1 MKLTTKLIA
10 GLLATTS
17 LIAGSPAFAQDD
29 VVDLGDGLF
38 GNSFTSGWNGEA
50 SLAGSKTTGNTD
62 TTDIGVA
69 IKLQKETN
77 QWRHNLYGSADF
89 GENDDVTN
97 KQRFTAGYKL
107 DRNLTERLYTWG
119 NIDYFNDDFGA
130 FENGVFLGTGLGYK
144 AILPAP
150 AKWDL
155 EVGLGYRSQ
164 SPQRPDVPGDV
175 TQAEFDLLDA
185 EGDFDRTNELALR
198 GASFFDY
205 DFNDNVSLF
214 NNSEI
219 IYSSSDTY
227 VWNDI
232 GVTAQLF
239 GNLAARASF
248 RVDYHSDPLPGVES
262 TDTITRV
269 GVVYA
274 IK

>member
-1 MKLTTKLIA
+1 MTLHTKTMVA
-10 GLLATTS
+10 LLATTALGFATS
-17 LIAGSPAFAQDD
+17 ATAQDAS
-29 VVDLGDGLF
+29 DLGDGLF

-50 SLAGSKTTGNTD
+50 SVAGSKTTGNTD

-89 GENDDVTN
+89 GENDSNTI
-97 KQRFTAGYKL
+97 KERFTAGYKL
-107 DRNLTERLYTWG
+107 DRNLTDRLYTWG
-119 NIDYFNDDFGA
+119 NVDYFRDDFGA

-144 AILPAP
+144 VIKPAP
-150 AKWDL
+150 TGWDV
-155 EVGLGYRSQ
+155 EAGLGYRSQ
-164 SPQRPDVPGDV
+164 SPQQPDVPGDL
-175 TQAEFDLLDA
+175 TQAEFDQLALD
-185 EGDFDRTNELALR
+185 GDFDRTNELAAR
-198 GASFFDY
+198 GASFFTH
-205 DFNDNVSLF
+205 DFNENVSLF

-227 VWNDI
+227 IWNDI